1 MISSMN
7 DFKALMSFPTCT
19 YADVVYLFSSLNVK
33 EINGPLNN
41 ILLQYWDRRFI
52 QSTAKY
58 E

>member
-1 MISSMN
+1 MN

-41 ILLQYWDRRFI
+41 ILLQY
-52 QSTAKY
+52 
-58 E
+58 